1 MNKLLLI
8 IASFAIWTGQGLAA
22 TLPDPTRPYQYGEQV
37 QIEQALDAK
46 VQWRLSGVRINA
58 DKRSAILNGKL
69 VKEGDKLDGAE
80 VTEIK
85 PAQVTLQQEDKQLV
99 VKLLI
104 SSIKQ
109 PVSTG
114 IKQ

>member
-1 MNKLLLI
+1 MWN
-8 IASFAIWTGQGLAA
+8 GHGLAA
-22 TLPDPTRPYQYGEQV
+22 TLPDPTQPYQYGELI

-69 VKEGDKLDGAE
+69 VKEGEKLNGAV

-85 PAQVTLQQEDKQLV
+85 PAQVTLQQDDKRLV
-99 VKLLI
+99 VRLLI
-104 SSIKQ
+104 SSIKR

-114 IKQ
+114 SKE